1 MKKQLQITVAKP
13 CHENWDKMSKTEQ
26 GKFCGSCQ
34 KQVVDFSSMSDRQLA
49 AFFKKPSNGSL
60 CGRFMSDQLDR
71 SIDIP
76 KKRIPWLKYFFS
88 MLMPAFI
95 ISKVS
100 AQTKIMGKVAR
111 PVRDTTKTCISDER
125 RTMGI
130 VAPSIEPFQKEFIV
144 KGKIVDENGEPIPFV
159 AIEAGKTM
167 SIFYADK
174 NGAFSMNGNLLP
186 DNKTIQ
192 FSSRGYETKEM
203 VILNYKEPLTIILK
217 HNGDVMDLVSSPSY
231 IIGEIA
237 ITNPDKPQ
245 KDTTYINI
253 DQVID
258 RDIVVPDKMNKFYV
272 FPNPVKSGGFVGL
285 GVQMLEA
292 GSYNCQFLDMSGKLV
307 QQKEISIDP
316 ESRLM
321 NIETPKVPA
330 GNYLFVLVN
339 KKSGKQY
346 SEKIIVQ

>member
-130 VAPSIEPFQKEFIV
+130 VAPGIEPFQKEFIV

-167 SIFYADK
+167 FRIHFKVSRSTSLDRFELLFCDAIFRMPKRSILPGLDLYEMQKLSFSGYHIDLIFVKRPVAVK
-174 NGAFSMNGNLLP
+174 NRKAILHQPLRSQFFSFISKVIMHGHDLSLY
-186 DNKTIQ
+186 Q
-192 FSSRGYETKEM
+192 FTS
-203 VILNYKEPLTIILK
+203 
-217 HNGDVMDLVSSPSY
+217 
-231 IIGEIA
+231 
-237 ITNPDKPQ
+237 
-245 KDTTYINI
+245 
-253 DQVID
+253 
-258 RDIVVPDKMNKFYV
+258 
-272 FPNPVKSGGFVGL
+272 
-285 GVQMLEA
+285 
-292 GSYNCQFLDMSGKLV
+292 SGK
-307 QQKEISIDP
+307 
-316 ESRLM
+316 RF
-321 NIETPKVPA
+321 
-330 GNYLFVLVN
+330 LFH
-339 KKSGKQY
+339 
-346 SEKIIVQ
+346 